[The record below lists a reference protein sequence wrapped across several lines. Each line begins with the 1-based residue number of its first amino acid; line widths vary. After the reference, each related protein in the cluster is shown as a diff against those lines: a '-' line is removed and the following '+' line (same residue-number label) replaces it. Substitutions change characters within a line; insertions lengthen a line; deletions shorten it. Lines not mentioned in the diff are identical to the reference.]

1 MKRNAGII
9 ALAAAG
15 ALVLSGCAADTTDE
29 ADNPS
34 DDGVVSEDNTGDSP
48 DAGGND
54 EVTEPAGLPAESLR
68 IAPGEYQYSYEFLND
83 YSGASGALISGV
95 MIIEAGGACEFDMDI
110 LNLGELPPAGSEDGE
125 IIRPTLRGG
134 KTSTDFS
141 AMIYPPEELNEEA
154 FTVPELRTVFDMDSE
169 FWNTFVENDPYMGIG
184 MNNSISKYH
193 GPCFMNQLP
202 ELLDDHSLADDLLG
216 EGEEGGYVFNADK
229 IAEYEEERL
238 AETAEAIFST
248 QENASAL
255 AEAWVAEQNRF
266 APRLSDEEEIFIT
279 EIEPMQ
285 SEDGTAVRFNS
296 MTEDVAMGSF
306 EIWPLEVD
314 NEFPTE
320 IFIPEADSSFGL
332 GDYGVSIEDQLLAE

>member
-1 MKRNAGII
+1 MKANAGII
-9 ALAAAG
+9 SLAAAG

-29 ADNPS
+29 ADNSS
-34 DDGVVSEDNTGDSP
+34 DEVVVNEDNSGDSP
-48 DAGGND
+48 DADVDD
-54 EVTEPAGLPAESLR
+54 EVTEPAEPPAEGLR
-68 IAPGEYQYSYEFLND
+68 ISPGEYQYSYEFLND
-83 YSGASGALISGV
+83 YSGATGAMTTGT

-110 LNLGELPPAGSEDGE
+110 LNFGDFAGGAGDGG
-125 IIRPTLRGG
+125 ILKPTLSGG
-134 KTSTDFS
+134 KTTTDLS
-141 AMIYPPEELNEEA
+141 AMIFLPEELNEEA

-169 FWNTFVENDPYMGIG
+169 FWNTFFENDPYMGIG

-193 GPCFMNQLP
+193 GPCFMGQLP

-216 EGEEGGYVFNADK
+216 EGDEGGYVFNAEK
-229 IAEYEEERL
+229 IAEYEEKRL

-266 APRLSDEEEIFIT
+266 APRLSDEDKIFIT

-285 SEDGTAVRFNS
+285 SEDGTSVRFNS

-306 EIWPLEVD
+306 EIWPLEAD